1 MPDTSP
7 RGAVFFADENP
18 NRSDAMSNV
27 DAWQDMATIANC
39 LADAKRTKLLS
50 ALSEGHLTANQI
62 AAVMQLQPSAV
73 SYQLRVL
80 TEAGMVLR
88 RRGESDTREIYYR
101 LNHRAIERFTAGIA
115 AHILCP
121 TSESLPDAVLF
132 VCRGNSARS
141 QMAEAWTRH
150 LSDNIIFVMSA
161 GIEPS
166 DVHPLTQAVMAEV
179 NVDIT
184 KHKAKRVTE
193 IPEIPDL
200 VISVCDVT
208 RDEVSRHFGG
218 IQHRHWSI
226 PDPVPNGDIADF
238 RMARDVINAYVQR
251 MITRWNS
258 ANDVLAG

>member
-1 MPDTSP
+1 M
-7 RGAVFFADENP
+7 
-18 NRSDAMSNV
+18 SDAYL
-27 DAWQDMATIANC
+27 WHDMAQIANC
-39 LADAKRTKLLS
+39 LADAKRTKLLA
-50 ALSEGHLTANQI
+50 ALSEGHLTAQQI

-101 LNHRAIERFTAGIA
+101 LNHRTIERFTAGIA
-115 AHILCP
+115 ANIICP

-161 GIEPS
+161 GLEPS
-166 DVHPLTQAVMAEV
+166 EVHPMTKEVMTEV
-179 NVDIT
+179 QIDIH
-184 KHKAKRVTE
+184 KHQSKRVTE

-226 PDPVPNGDIADF
+226 PDPVLSGDIADF
-238 RMARDVINAYVQR
+238 RMARDVIKAYVQR
-251 MITRWNS
+251 MIVRWNS

>member
-1 MPDTSP
+1 
-7 RGAVFFADENP
+7 
-18 NRSDAMSNV
+18 MSNG
-27 DAWQDMATIANC
+27 DAWQDMAQIANC

-50 ALSEGHLTANQI
+50 ALSTGHLTANQI

-73 SYQLRVL
+73 SYQLRLL
-80 TEAGMVLR
+80 TEAGIVMR
-88 RRGESDTREIYYR
+88 RRGDSDSREIYYR

-115 AHILCP
+115 AHIICP

-161 GIEPS
+161 GLEPS
-166 DVHPLTQAVMAEV
+166 EVHPLTHAVMSEV
-179 NVDIT
+179 QIDIH
-184 KHKAKRVTE
+184 KHRAKRVTD

-208 RDEVSRHFGG
+208 RVEVSRHFGG
-218 IQHRHWSI
+218 IHHCHWSI
-226 PDPVPNGDIADF
+226 PDPVPSGDIADF

-258 ANDVLAG
+258 ANDALAG

>member
-1 MPDTSP
+1 M
-7 RGAVFFADENP
+7 
-18 NRSDAMSNV
+18 SDAYSWHN
-27 DAWQDMATIANC
+27 MAQIANC

-80 TEAGMVLR
+80 TEAGIVLR
-88 RRGESDTREIYYR
+88 RRGDSDTREIYYR
-101 LNHRAIERFTAGIA
+101 LNHRAIDRFTAGIA
-115 AHILCP
+115 AHIICP
-121 TSESLPDAVLF
+121 TSDSLPDAVLF

-161 GIEPS
+161 GLEPS
-166 DVHPLTQAVMAEV
+166 AVHPLTQAVMREV
-179 NVDIT
+179 QVDLQT
-184 KHKAKRVTE
+184 HHAKRVTE
-193 IPEIPDL
+193 IPQIPDL

-218 IQHRHWSI
+218 IQHHHWSI
-226 PDPVPNGDIADF
+226 PDPVPSGDIADF
-238 RMARDVINAYVQR
+238 RLARDVIKSYVQR
-251 MITRWNS
+251 MIVRWNS
-258 ANDVLAG
+258 VNDVLAS

>member
-1 MPDTSP
+1 
-7 RGAVFFADENP
+7 
-18 NRSDAMSNV
+18 MSNP
-27 DAWQDMATIANC
+27 DSWHAMAQIANC

-50 ALSEGHLTANQI
+50 ALSEGHLTAQQI
-62 AAVMQLQPSAV
+62 AGVMQLQPSAV

-80 TEAGMVLR
+80 TEAGLVLR
-88 RRGESDTREIYYR
+88 RRGESDSREIYYR
-101 LNHRAIERFTAGIA
+101 LNHRAIEQFTAGIA
-115 AHILCP
+115 ANIICP
-121 TSESLPDAVLF
+121 TSVSLPDAVLF

-166 DVHPLTQAVMAEV
+166 AVHPLTRAVMAEV
-179 NVDIT
+179 QVDLQ
-184 KHKAKRVTE
+184 KYQAKRLTE
-193 IPEIPDL
+193 IPAIPDL

-226 PDPVPNGDIADF
+226 PDPVPSGDIADF
-238 RMARDVINAYVQR
+238 RMARDLIRTYVQR
-251 MITRWNS
+251 MIVRWNS